1 MNHHQVLHKVMHI
14 SSSSMFIC
22 TYGLQ
27 TMRFSRFFFLPTPIL
42 TPKKNGNLGS
52 RLLRRLS
59 KTLLLEVLELHVEAG
74 CRLEPHE
81 HDQEQNS
88 AEVRRGRR
96 ERAEREDHELLHER
110 ASGLSERVAD
120 DVDRSLALDLRLL
133 VERDVRHFLARVEE
147 RVLGS
152 LREDVLRG
160 TNEHSHEE
168 RREAERGEDGIP
180 RSGEQD
186 EAEEDGTGEEDH
198 RGRDDRGNAPAELS
212 EDEARNNH
220 EHERHRSGGGG
231 EVAHEHGVVVGVGVL
246 RLNLGLPRHLDEVD
260 GDSVSNDKRGEVT
273 HVRGLGE
280 ERDGL
285 ADTHGEFLLLLLR
298 GGRLRNVREHVLVH
312 GPVDASD
319 AESANDNHAH
329 ESLERDA
336 PSVNAGGKVRADR
349 REEAHSLSGEDE
361 SNVGDEAE
369 ERVELLRLLHLHDL
383 VGEAPEEHRHDDG
396 APELSGDVERAVR
409 PVAQDGERSHE
420 LRSKFLEQVDTEFR
434 RVKEITRGVHDE
446 RKGGEEGDEREKDR
460 VEELLTSH
468 EVGHASV
475 DGGEA
480 DSRGQVDVRLEERDD
495 LSARSGGGDDEH
507 ILRVT
512 QDRVVEED
520 AEHHEGEGNHLHH
533 RALRDAEELRLRG
546 GGISAGRLRDDRGR
560 LARGLHD
567 GQLQNVAV

>member
-1 MNHHQVLHKVMHI
+1 M
-14 SSSSMFIC
+14 
-22 TYGLQ
+22 
-27 TMRFSRFFFLPTPIL
+27 
-42 TPKKNGNLGS
+42 TPKVLLSTFEQRAQARSGS
-52 RLLRRLS
+52 
-59 KTLLLEVLELHVEAG
+59 
-74 CRLEPHE
+74 EPHRDD
-81 HDQEQNS
+81 DQENH
-88 AEVRRGRR
+88 AKVWRRCR
-96 ERAEREDHELLHER
+96 ERSKRENHELLYER
-110 ASGLSERVAD
+110 TSRLTEGVAD
-120 DVDRSLALDLRLL
+120 DVDRRLALDLRLL

-260 GDSVSNDKRGEVT
+260 GDSVSNNKRGEVT

-285 ADTHGEFLLLLLR
+285 ADAHGEFLLLLLR

-396 APELSGDVERAVR
+396 APQLCHHVEKAVR
-409 PVAQDGERSHE
+409 PIAYNCNGTHE
-420 LRSKFLEQVDTEFR
+420 PWSKFVEQVDTEFR
-434 RVKEITRGVHDE
+434 RVKGVARGVHDE
-446 RKGGEEGDEREKDR
+446 RKGAEKNHERHEDR
-460 VEELLTSH
+460 VEEPITVH
-468 EVGHASV
+468 QVGQASV

-480 DSRGQVDVRLEERDD
+480 DSCGQVDVRLEERDD
-495 LSARSGGGDDEH
+495 LSARSGGSHDEH
-507 ILRVT
+507 VFGVT
-512 QDRVVEED
+512 QDGVVEED
-520 AEHHEGEGNHLHH
+520 AEHHESKRDHL
-533 RALRDAEELRLRG
+533 L
-546 GGISAGRLRDDRGR
+546 
-560 LARGLHD
+560 
-567 GQLQNVAV
+567 